1 MSENA
6 ANGAV
11 PLKS

>member
-6 ANGAV
+6 AHG
-11 PLKS
+11 KSMR